1 MWCSN
6 TSIHSGINEH
16 EDALE
21 IFWEEVRCTVKKKIY
36 IYIVLLR
43 NMRGML
49 SKMKKNRGKWKKFV
63 VYSRDIPEVLLKKR
77 REPSLAS
84 KWFTSFFSF
93 LARGTTTTTTV
104 KTIASSHK
112 TFRVRGSKRNTNVL
126 QVDE

>member
-1 MWCSN
+1 MFEYLDSFRDQRTRGCFRD
-6 TSIHSGINEH
+6 ILRRGAVHRE
-16 EDALE
+16 
-21 IFWEEVRCTVKKKIY
+21 KKIY

-84 KWFTSFFSF
+84 K
-93 LARGTTTTTTV
+93 
-104 KTIASSHK
+104 
-112 TFRVRGSKRNTNVL
+112 
-126 QVDE
+126 